1 MPLRIKVCSVCDR
14 VQKYDKGDR
23 LPHWAILSEG
33 EWAAVMRM
41 GYCEHHTLCDEC
53 RKKAH
58 NEVKKA

>member
-1 MPLRIKVCSVCDR
+1 M
-14 VQKYDKGDR
+14 
-23 LPHWAILSEG
+23 PHWAILSEG

-53 RKKAH
+53 RKKAY